1 MTSSHSPVANYM
13 RIKPVATEL
22 RDQVIAAFLLTRA
35 DEYIEWVNSHV
46 DDPVIKGACLGFVAS
61 VQSQLDS
68 AALIA
73 ERGQKMLSLSVAA
86 TSSGALMLQ
95 QAHDQAMAEHPIH
108 GRVLGVTNRPKD
120 LAQA

>member
-1 MTSSHSPVANYM
+1 M

-46 DDPVIKGACLGFVAS
+46 DDSVIKGTCLGFVAS
-61 VQSQLDS
+61 VQSQLDN